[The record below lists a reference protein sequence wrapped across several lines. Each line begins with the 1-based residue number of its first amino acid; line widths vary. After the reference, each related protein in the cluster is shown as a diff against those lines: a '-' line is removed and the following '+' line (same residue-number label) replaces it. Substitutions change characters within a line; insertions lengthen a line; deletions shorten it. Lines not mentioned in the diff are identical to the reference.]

1 MPPPSLLSHAADLA
15 LSVGIGMIPL
25 HRLPRPVQ
33 AGYIVLPGAFT
44 SAVLLLAQ
52 QRTAPRTAP
61 RSAVIAG
68 ESGGDDESSRGPR
81 RPTARECALSLA
93 GGGAVAG
100 IGAASISLDHAFENL
115 LRRRG
120 VPAPRLTMG
129 LTYGALLQGVS
140 GLANRAPSSTAEE
153 HGGKGTERSRDES
166 A

>member
-33 AGYIVLPGAFT
+33 TGYVVLPGAFT
-44 SAVLLLAQ
+44 SAILLLAQ
-52 QRTAPRTAP
+52 QRTAPR
-61 RSAVIAG
+61 SAVI
-68 ESGGDDESSRGPR
+68 EREGGGSDEPSRGPR

-129 LTYGALLQGVS
+129 LTYGALLQAAGV
-140 GLANRAPSSTAEE
+140 LAHRAPAHAGER
-153 HGGKGTERSRDES
+153 HGGKGPEQSPDES